1 MKNLMFLS
9 GLPRTGS
16 TLLTSL
22 LNQHPE
28 IYASGSSAL
37 QDLIF
42 KTDLT
47 LQELDKVYAIPMQRK
62 LNLYGALIDSFY
74 KDIDKKLIIDK
85 HRGWIKN
92 FAGLN
97 TLYKNPKVIFT
108 IRPVSDVI
116 ASYLK
121 LVEKN
126 NKIGKSNFI
135 DEDLKTKNIECN
147 NDNRAKYIWHMITE
161 DPGGPLHNLKPIV
174 DQYRDNII
182 FVQYDDLVN
191 DTKNTLNK
199 VLDFCDIELYE
210 NFDLNNI
217 INTNPELDEHG
228 WGMYG
233 LHDIRKT
240 LGKES
245 IPLKHYLSSPS
256 LVEFFD
262 KVELPK

>member
-1 MKNLMFLS
+1 MFLS

-28 IYASGSSAL
+28 IYASGSSPL
-37 QDLIF
+37 SDLIF
-42 KTDLT
+42 KTDIT
-47 LQELDKVYAIPMQRK
+47 LQELDKVYGIPMQRK
-62 LNLYGALIDSFY
+62 LNLYSAILDSFY

-85 HRGWIKN
+85 HRAWIKN

-97 TLYKNPKVIFT
+97 MFYENPKVIFT

-121 LVEKN
+121 LIEKN

-135 DEDLKTKNIECN
+135 DDDLKLKNLECT
-147 NDNRAKYIWHMITE
+147 NDNRAKYVWHMIT
-161 DPGGPLHNLKPIV
+161 DDTGPLHNLKTIV
-174 DQYRDNII
+174 DAYKNKIL

-191 DTKNTLNK
+191 DTQNTLNT
-199 VLDFCDIELYE
+199 VLNFCEIEPYQ
-210 NFDLNNI
+210 NFDVNNI
-217 INTNPELDEHG
+217 INTNPELDENG